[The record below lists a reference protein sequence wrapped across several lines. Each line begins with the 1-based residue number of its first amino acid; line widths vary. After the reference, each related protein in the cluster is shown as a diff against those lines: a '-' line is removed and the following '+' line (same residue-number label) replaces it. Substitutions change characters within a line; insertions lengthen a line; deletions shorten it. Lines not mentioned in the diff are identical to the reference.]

1 MFAPSLSYK
10 MASQKEA
17 FSPHLWEGAPPDAA
31 LRTKRV
37 DDAPDRR
44 PRVSVRPGLVAVVG
58 GDGGELRDGV
68 GQLRESSELAQRALH
83 ACEKKRL
90 ALSQRFLCLFR
101 AWLGKIIL
109 FPS

>member
-83 ACEKKRL
+83 AC
-90 ALSQRFLCLFR
+90 
-101 AWLGKIIL
+101 
-109 FPS
+109 

>member
-83 ACEKKRL
+83 ACEKKTPRFISTFPMFVPSL
-90 ALSQRFLCLFR
+90 AWQNHRF
-101 AWLGKIIL
+101 
-109 FPS
+109 S